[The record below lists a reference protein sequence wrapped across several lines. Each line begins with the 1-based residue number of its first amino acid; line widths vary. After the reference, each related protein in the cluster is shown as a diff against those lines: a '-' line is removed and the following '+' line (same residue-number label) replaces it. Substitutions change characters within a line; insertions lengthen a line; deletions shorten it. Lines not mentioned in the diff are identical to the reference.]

1 MKLTMLPSS
10 EPDMLP
16 IPDEKVL
23 FYRVARK
30 DLVLLKFI
38 LEAYEGMSTMSTVD
52 KVAGIVRISIP
63 AGFATDVE
71 GLLTALSG
79 VISLQQTSSPPVAD
93 TAHTLH
99 PEQ

>member
-1 MKLTMLPSS
+1 MLA
-10 EPDMLP
+10 
-16 IPDEKVL
+16 IPDEQVL

-63 AGFATDVE
+63 AGFVTDVE
-71 GLLTALSG
+71 NLLAALSG
-79 VISLQQTSSPPVAD
+79 AISLQPASCPPVPD